1 MQRKYIA
8 LNDYFSPIPS
18 LYEEDE
24 VCSVVNC
31 TFYKGFQ
38 LIARPILQ
46 SNDYI
51 TYSTRFKNY
60 IYDFLYRNK
69 TSYEVLKNIDDI
81 TRYYYLSLNN
91 EDTVMGL
98 ILFISAIIIII
109 FMLGS
114 LLFIF
119 INKFK
124 IYFSFLS
131 NDFWIIYIIGLVLI
145 VSNTFL
151 ELYERTSSK
160 CHIKLFILCIG
171 ISFNLVPILHK
182 LIVCF
187 PEKDNKISA
196 WVNIHKYLI
205 LLLFICIDIVLNLL
219 TLIKPYMVINKIYI
233 ERNNFQICELN
244 KIFSQIIL
252 YILFLD
258 KILVILAIGFLIF
271 IEWNIKALHTD
282 IRFLVSSFYLNSI
295 IIIIFIITKKT
306 LSDDYVLLYSFK
318 GFLYIFYSISNYILV
333 YGYRIILTIF
343 KNDSQKKGFKETVN
357 KYFSMVDNSEM
368 KNTPSKS
375 IISSSLR
382 NERGS
387 IMKTT
392 VYKIINYH
400 YQTHQQD
407 HLHLMNMY
415 IFAFNNNIRI

>member
-1 MQRKYIA
+1 
-8 LNDYFSPIPS
+8 
-18 LYEEDE
+18 
-24 VCSVVNC
+24 
-31 TFYKGFQ
+31 
-38 LIARPILQ
+38 
-46 SNDYI
+46 
-51 TYSTRFKNY
+51 
-60 IYDFLYRNK
+60 
-69 TSYEVLKNIDDI
+69 
-81 TRYYYLSLNN
+81 
-91 EDTVMGL
+91 
-98 ILFISAIIIII
+98 
-109 FMLGS
+109 
-114 LLFIF
+114 
-119 INKFK
+119 
-124 IYFSFLS
+124 
-131 NDFWIIYIIGLVLI
+131 
-145 VSNTFL
+145 
-151 ELYERTSSK
+151 
-160 CHIKLFILCIG
+160 
-171 ISFNLVPILHK
+171 
-182 LIVCF
+182 
-187 PEKDNKISA
+187 
-196 WVNIHKYLI
+196 
-205 LLLFICIDIVLNLL
+205 
-219 TLIKPYMVINKIYI
+219 MVINKIYI

-400 YQTHQQD
+400 YQTGVSEEEEKISNVLTTD
-407 HLHLMNMY
+407 
-415 IFAFNNNIRI
+415 FFSSEIRSN